1 MRSKNTNYV
10 TWMLSVAFVA
20 LIVGQFFITPGE
32 VKRATNKPVAQP
44 VGRGRPAPA
53 APQTQ
58 PADVTAQPEPKAQP
72 EITAQPD
79 MKAAPETK
87 PAPVVA
93 QPDKTPAVTATPPR
107 PTSYSEL
114 VKVIQDAPAAIKKV
128 KFLNGKN
135 AVEVTTAA
143 SESPVKITIPG
154 PASESLITSLTK
166 AGIAVEAQDSP
177 VPSSGGTSGLM
188 AFLMTFGPVLLLVGV
203 MVYLAR
209 RNSGAGGV
217 GGAGGIASSRAKDK
231 DEIRDK
237 ITPVTFDD
245 VKGCDE
251 AVLELRRIIHGLVDP
266 EVNDHF
272 DGERPKG
279 VILVGP
285 PGTGKTLLAKATA
298 TECEGSMDI
307 LSGSDFVELF
317 VGVGA
322 ARVRDTV
329 NRGNAKY
336 KKTGKK
342 HIIFIDEIDAI
353 GGKRG
358 NGASANRNDE
368 REQTLNA
375 ILVAMDGA
383 ESNEGIIWMAAT
395 NRVDM
400 LDEALLR
407 PGRFDSQVTVD
418 LPNREGR
425 VQLFT
430 LYTKKK
436 PMATDVTADKLA
448 VRTYGYSGAQIKMVC
463 SRAALLAGERWS
475 KANAGKLAEY
485 RREHPLGQADDEP
498 DSYTYGLAMGGFH
511 RTVYKDPKK
520 RNKRPLPFLKDDPTA
535 VVTLV
540 DFDEAIDFVLL
551 GDANR
556 SRQTAM
562 MRAEKENTAW
572 HEAGHAVAAAAM
584 RKLADPVTKIT
595 IMARSRAL
603 GYVQQMP
610 DNDRVSINIH
620 QLVSRMIMAMAGR
633 AAQEVYL
640 NECDTGAQNDFQQ
653 VTDIAYR
660 MVTEWGMSRLGSM
673 NVGSRT
679 SITRGAAIGS
689 APRIGEDL
697 VNQIDNE
704 WRRIVDECEK
714 IAMLIVTKE
723 KARMEATVK
732 VLMDKETILRDEW
745 EAMLAEIPSNITPEE
760 VKFDPRKKAESTAKE
775 TN

>member
-10 TWMLSVAFVA
+10 IWMLSVAFIA
-20 LIVGQFFITPGE
+20 LIVGQYFITPGE
-32 VKRATNKPVAQP
+32 VVRPANKPVAQS
-44 VGRGRPAPA
+44 VGRGRSAPPA
-53 APQTQ
+53 TK
-58 PADVTAQPEPKAQP
+58 TQPEPKAQP
-72 EITAQPD
+72 DTKVQPEL
-79 MKAAPETK
+79 KALPETK
-87 PAPVVA
+87 TQPVVVAAPA
-93 QPDKTPAVTATPPR
+93 Q

-114 VKVIQDAPAAIKKV
+114 VKLIQDKPSAISKV

-135 AVEVTTAA
+135 TVEVTTATA
-143 SESPVKITIPG
+143 ADKPVKITIPG
-154 PASESLITSLTK
+154 PASESLIASLTK
-166 AGIAVEAQDSP
+166 AGIAVEAQEAP
-177 VPSSGGTSGLM
+177 AASSSGTSGLM

-203 MVYLAR
+203 MVFLAR
-209 RNSGAGGV
+209 RNSGA

-430 LYTKKK
+430 LYTEKK
-436 PMATDVTADKLA
+436 PVAADITPDKLA

-475 KANAGKLAEY
+475 KANEAKLKEY
-485 RREHPLGQADDEP
+485 RAKHPLGQADDEP

-511 RTVYKDPKK
+511 RTVYNDPKK
-520 RNKRPLPFLKDDPTA
+520 RTKRALPFLKDDPTA
-535 VVTLV
+535 VVTLT

-679 SITRGAAIGS
+679 SISRGAAVGS

-697 VNQIDNE
+697 VNQIDDE
-704 WRRIVDECEK
+704 WRRIITECEK

-723 KARMEATVK
+723 KPRMEATVK
-732 VLMDKETILRDEW
+732 VLMEKETILRDEW

-760 VKFDPRKKAESTAKE
+760 VKFDPRSKPAKE
-775 TN
+775 AN

>member
-10 TWMLSVAFVA
+10 IWMLSVAFIA
-20 LIVGQFFITPGE
+20 LIVGQYFITPGE
-32 VKRATNKPVAQP
+32 VVRPANKPVAQS
-44 VGRGRPAPA
+44 VGRGRSAPPA
-53 APQTQ
+53 TK
-58 PADVTAQPEPKAQP
+58 TQPEPKAHPDTKVQP
-72 EITAQPD
+72 EANVQLEDKTLPETKAQPD
-79 MKAAPETK
+79 TKPQPVVVAAP
-87 PAPVVA
+87 A
-93 QPDKTPAVTATPPR
+93 Q

-114 VKVIQDAPAAIKKV
+114 VKLIQDKPSAISKV

-135 AVEVTTAA
+135 TVEVSTATA
-143 SESPVKITIPG
+143 SDKPVKITIPG
-154 PASESLITSLTK
+154 PASESLIASLTK
-166 AGIAVEAQDSP
+166 AGIAVEAQEAP
-177 VPSSGGTSGLM
+177 AASSSGTSGLM

-203 MVYLAR
+203 MVFLAR
-209 RNSGAGGV
+209 RNSGA

-430 LYTKKK
+430 LYTQKK
-436 PMATDVTADKLA
+436 PVAADITPDKLA

-475 KANAGKLAEY
+475 KDNAAKLKEHRAK
-485 RREHPLGQADDEP
+485 HPLGQADDEP

-511 RTVYKDPKK
+511 RTVYNDPKK
-520 RNKRPLPFLKDDPTA
+520 RTKRALPFLKDDPTA
-535 VVTLV
+535 VVTLT

-584 RKLADPVTKIT
+584 GKLADPVTKIT

-679 SITRGAAIGS
+679 SISRGAAVGS

-697 VNQIDNE
+697 VNQIDDE
-704 WRRIVDECEK
+704 WRRIIDECEK

-723 KARMEATVK
+723 KTRMEATVK
-732 VLMDKETILRDEW
+732 VLMEKETILRDEW

-760 VKFDPRKKAESTAKE
+760 VKFDPRSKPAKE
-775 TN
+775 AN